1 MKHIP
6 IHTEPS
12 DKLVLVGCSILHQE
26 VDYLIQK
33 NNWSI
38 QTHYLNSA
46 LHNYFNR
53 LETELNQALAEEIQH
68 GNNPLVFYGS
78 CHPLMER
85 FLEKNKTCRTPG
97 QNCVVMLLGYDRFM
111 QELSQGAYFL
121 LEDWA
126 LTWKPMIT
134 ECFGSNIEVVRE
146 IFHTGHKYMLALKT
160 PCSGEFTEAA
170 QQAAEFVDLPLHW
183 LEVDLNELEQVMET
197 AIKQKLNE

>member
-6 IHTEPS
+6 IHTES
-12 DKLVLVGCSILHQE
+12 ADKLVLVGCSILHQE
-26 VDYLIQK
+26 VDYLIRK
-33 NNWSI
+33 NNWAI

-53 LETELNQALAEEIQH
+53 LETELNKALIEENGK
-68 GNNPLVFYGS
+68 GNKPLVFYGS

-85 FLEKNKTCRTPG
+85 FLEKNHTCRTSG

-126 LTWKPMIT
+126 LTWEPMIT
-134 ECFGSNIEVVRE
+134 ECFGSNIEIVRE

-160 PCSGEFTEAA
+160 PCSGDFVEAA

-183 LEVDLNELEQVMET
+183 LKVDLNELERVIDQ
-197 AIKQKLNE
+197 AIEQRLHE